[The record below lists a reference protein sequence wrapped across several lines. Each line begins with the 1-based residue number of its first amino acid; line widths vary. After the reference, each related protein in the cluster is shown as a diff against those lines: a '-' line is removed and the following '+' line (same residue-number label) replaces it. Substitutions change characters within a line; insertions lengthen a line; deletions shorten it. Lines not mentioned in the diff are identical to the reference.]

1 MARPQCHTPL
11 VLLQFISLLLEIS
24 SSQLRISFSFGGN
37 SAEESAA
44 AAAALRVR
52 FDPEN
57 MAGEEL
63 SMCKFIIDS
72 RPFFGSP
79 ELDRFPAQGALIIY
93 SHSPEITLS
102 L

>member
-11 VLLQFISLLLEIS
+11 FLLQFISLLLEIS

-44 AAAALRVR
+44 AALRVR
-52 FDPEN
+52 FAPEN

>member
-1 MARPQCHTPL
+1 
-11 VLLQFISLLLEIS
+11 LLQFISLLLEIS

-37 SAEESAA
+37 SAEESGRADRSAA

-57 MAGEEL
+57 MVGEEL